1 LGGGALIDTL
11 GLRELQL
18 WADSD
23 SMDDDAARWESWRKL
38 RREAERH
45 ERLTDR
51 VSAEAARQ
59 RNRKIHKA
67 MRAYYK
73 DRR

>member
-1 LGGGALIDTL
+1 
-11 GLRELQL
+11 
-18 WADSD
+18 
-23 SMDDDAARWESWRKL
+23 MDDDAARWESWRKL